1 MIGKQHDHEGDLQGV
16 DDTRNI
22 PKNRQEDIDQ
32 QVGIAA
38 TLEEDTHR
46 GNEDGEDD
54 FANIA
59 IGNHPR

>member
-1 MIGKQHDHEGDLQGV
+1 M

-38 TLEEDTHR
+38 TLEEDTQR

-54 FANIA
+54 FANVA
-59 IGNHPR
+59 IRNHPR